1 MFIPGKEG
9 KKKKGRSGSN
19 SGSKP
24 GSRSSTPVQTSD
36 QASDTLTQAA
46 KSLKDGE
53 EFVISCRFIIT
64 SRCDENLQKI
74 PKQPTNNPIDLYPLE
89 SSFNAGGA

>member
-1 MFIPGKEG
+1 MTIFIVFIPGKDG

-24 GSRSSTPVQTSD
+24 GSRSSTPIQTSE

-53 EFVISCRFIIT
+53 EFVLPRRFVIT
-64 SRCDENLQKI
+64 YRYTENRQKI
-74 PKQPTNNPIDLYPLE
+74 P
-89 SSFNAGGA
+89 

>member
-1 MFIPGKEG
+1 MTIFIVFIPGKEG

-36 QASDTLTQAA
+36 QASDTQAADTQAA

-53 EFVISCRFIIT
+53 EFVISCRFVIT
-64 SRCDENLQKI
+64 SRCNENLQKI
-74 PKQPTNNPIDLYPLE
+74 P
-89 SSFNAGGA
+89 